1 MCGQDARLHP
11 GPPRRA
17 SKSRCPRRDVFGL
30 SGPIGRDAGRVEP
43 VSKGCSLFGQFRLAV
58 SAKGLIRRVTTK
70 TPHLVTAGAI
80 GSAVAVVAGVTLA
93 RTGGHP
99 SRGPPV
105 RMVQARWPRVR
116 PMHQL
121 PPHGETSRLGRPHP
135 STDPG
140 PAISRPIS
148 AVTPVSQPTK
158 SATTVTQPTPTPPSA
173 AANSPSDPGPAATVT
188 TTTLPEPG
196 TLLSGDASTND
207 ARGWAN
213 AQWSGTAHYA
223 PGPHA
228 GTESFCS
235 TVPTG
240 LPFQPGRV
248 GGSDFTGVSPPFQ
261 YHRDRV
267 RRTRW
272 I

>member
-1 MCGQDARLHP
+1 M
-11 GPPRRA
+11 A
-17 SKSRCPRRDVFGL
+17 SS
-30 SGPIGRDAGRVEP
+30 
-43 VSKGCSLFGQFRLAV
+43 
-58 SAKGLIRRVTTK
+58 TTK
-70 TPHLVTAGAI
+70 STRTA
-80 GSAVAVVAGVTLA
+80 
-93 RTGGHP
+93 
-99 SRGPPV
+99 PV
-105 RMVQARWPRVR
+105 D
-116 PMHQL
+116 
-121 PPHGETSRLGRPHP
+121 GETSRLGRPHP
-135 STDPG
+135 SMDPG

-173 AANSPSDPGPAATVT
+173 ATNSPSDPGPAATVT

-228 GTESFCS
+228 GTETFVP

-240 LPFQPGRV
+240 LPFRAWPNSVEVILRSASISITTETASAAHPVDLIGYRTACAL
-248 GGSDFTGVSPPFQ
+248 SDFFDVRLGATARPAASRSSSTRHRGPPCC
-261 YHRDRV
+261 DRAV
-267 RRTRW
+267 ASTMALGITSR
-272 I
+272 